1 MAKTVPGG
9 ATMNRVEIMKTV
21 AEEVSKCQR
30 CNLHHTRKRSVPG
43 EGPVDAQVMLIGEG
57 PGFYENEQGRPF
69 VGQAGKF
76 LGELLLKGGLKRE
89 EVFITNV
96 VKCRPPENRDPAPDE
111 LAACGDYLQQQ
122 IDAINPRVIVTLG
135 RFSMGRFFENAKI
148 SAIHGQAKWIGDRL
162 IVAIYHPAAAL
173 HQPALKAT
181 LLNDF
186 ANLPRFLE
194 QAAKAAQP
202 KPVEPAKP
210 PAVSIREPVS
220 LFDIP
225 VEPAIE
231 DDNPPDDNTPATQLP
246 LF

>member
-1 MAKTVPGG
+1 
-9 ATMNRVEIMKTV
+9 MNRV
-21 AEEVSKCQR
+21 AHLWAR
-30 CNLHHTRKRSVPG
+30 
-43 EGPVDAQVMLIGEG
+43 
-57 PGFYENEQGRPF
+57 
-69 VGQAGKF
+69 QASF

-135 RFSMGRFFENAKI
+135 RFSMGRFFANAKI
-148 SAIHGQAKWIGDRL
+148 SAIHGQAKWIGGRL
-162 IVAIYHPAAAL
+162 IVAMYHPAAAL

-194 QAAKAAQP
+194 QAAKAVQP
-202 KPVEPAKP
+202 KPSAPEKLP
-210 PAVSIREPVS
+210 SETIREPVS

-225 VEPAIE
+225 VEKTKEE
-231 DDNPPDDNTPATQLP
+231 DTDDSTAATQLP